1 MFIRVFFFGVK
12 IKEIITKENKYII
25 ILIAIYTMKMNYIE
39 CEYLQQ
45 QFFSCKKN
53 NNCKEIKDKFKT
65 FRCDD
70 YGFDL
75 KDQLLFWIL
84 FV

>member
-1 MFIRVFFFGVK
+1 M
-12 IKEIITKENKYII
+12 Y
-25 ILIAIYTMKMNYIE
+25 MKHNYIE

-45 QFFSCKKN
+45 QFFTCKKN
-53 NNCKEIKDKFKT
+53 QNCRELRDKFKT
-65 FRCDD
+65 LRCDD